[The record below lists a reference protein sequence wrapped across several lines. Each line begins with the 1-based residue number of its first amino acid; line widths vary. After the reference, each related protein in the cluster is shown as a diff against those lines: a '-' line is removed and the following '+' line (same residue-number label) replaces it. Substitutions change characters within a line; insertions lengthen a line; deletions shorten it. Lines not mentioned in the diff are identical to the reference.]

1 MMNEL
6 FFFDLEMLIPG
17 RTSLSRSR
25 SCDLTDTFGMCYE
38 RRISV
43 LASEMHMLSDRQKH
57 MRRI

>member
-17 RTSLSRSR
+17 RTSLFRSR

-43 LASEMHMLSDRQKH
+43 LVSEMHMLSDRQKH

>member
-17 RTSLSRSR
+17 RTSLFRLR

-43 LASEMHMLSDRQKH
+43 LVSEMHMLSDRQKH